1 VEGLDNQELKVAMV
15 DIQLSMAKSVMQ
27 EVVEEVVLIGLLVM
41 EVGEVEVQEEEECVG
56 AQVAHLGVMDIL
68 VDLVVVVFVEEVE
81 EVEALLDLMVSM
93 LMVGVEMVNI
103 IVK

>member
-1 VEGLDNQELKVAMV
+1 VEELDNQELKVAMV

-41 EVGEVEVQEEEECVG
+41 EVGEVEVLVEEECVG

-68 VDLVVVVFVEEVE
+68 VDLVVVMFVEVE
-81 EVEALLDLMVSM
+81 EEEEDQLDLMVSM
-93 LMVGVEMVNI
+93 LMVGVEMVNFML
-103 IVK
+103 K

>member
-1 VEGLDNQELKVAMV
+1 VEELDNQELKVAMV

-27 EVVEEVVLIGLLVM
+27 EVVEEVVLIGLLAM
-41 EVGEVEVQEEEECVG
+41 EVGEVEVLVEEECVG
-56 AQVAHLGVMDIL
+56 DQVAHLGVMDIL
-68 VDLVVVVFVEEVE
+68 VDLVVVVFVEVEVE
-81 EVEALLDLMVSM
+81 GETLLDLMVSM

>member
-1 VEGLDNQELKVAMV
+1 VEELDNQELKVAMV

-41 EVGEVEVQEEEECVG
+41 EVGEVEVLVEEECVG
-56 AQVAHLGVMDIL
+56 DQVAHLGVMDIL
-68 VDLVVVVFVEEVE
+68 VDLVVVVFVEVEVE
-81 EVEALLDLMVSM
+81 GETLLDLMVSM

>member
-1 VEGLDNQELKVAMV
+1 VEEVDNQELKVAMV

-41 EVGEVEVQEEEECVG
+41 EVGEVEVLVEEECVG
-56 AQVAHLGVMDIL
+56 DQVAHLGVMDIL
-68 VDLVVVVFVEEVE
+68 VDLVVVIFVEVEVE
-81 EVEALLDLMVSM
+81 GETLLDLMVSM